1 MIFYNGI
8 SIVVND
14 RGRREGRKRVG
25 ERCERK
31 RGVIRRIEKLQFLTL
46 MIITIINFGIS
57 ALILLPL
64 QKTNFPPHYP
74 IYRAKGWIMYGMDSK
89 LKLWDQLK
97 TSEHSKK
104 LGDL

>member
-8 SIVVND
+8 SIFVND
-14 RGRREGRKRVG
+14 RGRREVRRKVG
-25 ERCERK
+25 EKDERK
-31 RGVIRRIEKLQFLTL
+31 KGVRRRTEKLQFLTL

-89 LKLWDQLK
+89 LIYKLNSVIISSILRIL
-97 TSEHSKK
+97 TS
-104 LGDL
+104 